1 MFHLQVNGHG
11 ELFNKIPSLRA
22 EALQA
27 GGVAV
32 ALAAVEVLARDEA
45 QRVSDVICVFNDPP
59 HTVLCL
65 VYLVH
70 SW

>member
-1 MFHLQVNGHG
+1 MFHLQVSGHG

-32 ALAAVEVLARDEA
+32 TLAAVEVLAMDEV

-59 HTVLCL
+59 HSVMSG
-65 VYLVH
+65 VFGA
-70 SW
+70 